1 MGFGVGGGAE
11 PVCLLGIFRGVSGRD
26 GIQLFELKPKGVL
39 GDLAQ
44 VLPRILDMLGSRTA
58 SPASEKQN
66 EERKKLMEI

>member
-1 MGFGVGGGAE
+1 
-11 PVCLLGIFRGVSGRD
+11 
-26 GIQLFELKPKGVL
+26 LFELKPKGVL